1 MICRLS
7 VYDRIVMR
15 RTVLGWWIVLIVAAA
30 WPQAAGAQVF
40 LAASANPSFEVG
52 PLLVTATITDAVAGH
67 TPVRIVW
74 GIVAAPG
81 SAGLDGDLDLLWPG
95 RIAGIDA
102 GPPEPAL
109 VAAVER
115 PGTRITASGHLA
127 LSTRSTAGLGAGFT
141 AEPVAGG
148 ASFVSFERQSNL
160 TGRLSTGSLIRIP
173 WSAKLG
179 ERNRLMILELKADR
193 LVRPHQ
199 ASWLRELF
207 LGRRYDVALSFNNV
221 RVSPL
226 FALYLRQRDHVVHL
240 ADEVSQLTLSF
251 QQARSLQLDEI
262 APPGAMR
269 QPSDGPRAPET
280 VSLVLN
286 HAEGLA
292 PQILQVRFGYFSG
305 LWAVLPLV
313 FTVGLVG
320 LGHVAGPLVAALARR
335 AKVMVATRLHV
346 VRKRGSMARTTGVV
360 LSRDT
365 LDRIVPGDTTYADV
379 LKLCG
384 PLGEQHQSLTGAH
397 QPRLVYR
404 GRRFVPHRRRTFG
417 WVATVSHW
425 DIEDHEVV
433 IEFDGERVRDVQAE
447 LRRMRGAPPA

>member
-1 MICRLS
+1 MIRRLS

-15 RTVLGWWIVLIVAAA
+15 WTVLGWWVLMMAAA

-52 PLLVTATITDAVAGH
+52 PLLVTATITDAVAAH

-95 RIAGIDA
+95 QIAGIDA

-141 AEPVAGG
+141 PEPVAGG
-148 ASFVSFERQSNL
+148 APFVSFERQSNL
-160 TGRLSTGSLIRIP
+160 TGRLSAGSLIRIP

-179 ERNRLMILELKADR
+179 DRDRLMVLELKADR

-199 ASWLRELF
+199 ASGLRELF
-207 LGRRYDVALSFNNV
+207 LGRRYDVALSVNNV

-269 QPSDGPRAPET
+269 QGARSHRAGG
-280 VSLVLN
+280 S
-286 HAEGLA
+286 A
-292 PQILQVRFGYFSG
+292 P
-305 LWAVLPLV
+305 
-313 FTVGLVG
+313 
-320 LGHVAGPLVAALARR
+320 
-335 AKVMVATRLHV
+335 
-346 VRKRGSMARTTGVV
+346 
-360 LSRDT
+360 
-365 LDRIVPGDTTYADV
+365 
-379 LKLCG
+379 
-384 PLGEQHQSLTGAH
+384 
-397 QPRLVYR
+397 
-404 GRRFVPHRRRTFG
+404 
-417 WVATVSHW
+417 
-425 DIEDHEVV
+425 
-433 IEFDGERVRDVQAE
+433 
-447 LRRMRGAPPA
+447 

>member
-1 MICRLS
+1 
-7 VYDRIVMR
+7 MR
-15 RTVLGWWIVLIVAAA
+15 RTVVGWWVLIMVAA
-30 WPQAAGAQVF
+30 WPSAAGAQVF
-40 LAASANPSFEVG
+40 LATSANPSFEVG
-52 PLLVTATITDAVAGH
+52 PLLLTATITDAVAAQ

-74 GIVAAPG
+74 GIVPAAG
-81 SAGLDGDLDLLWPG
+81 SPGLDGDLQLLWPG
-95 RIAGIDA
+95 QISGIDT
-102 GPPEPAL
+102 GPPEPGL

-127 LSTRSTAGLGAGFT
+127 LSTRSTAGLGSRFT

-148 ASFVSFERQSNL
+148 APFVSFERQSNL
-160 TGRLSTGSLIRIP
+160 TGRLAAGSLIRIP
-173 WSAKLG
+173 WSAKLA
-179 ERNRLMILELKADR
+179 ERDRLIILELKADR

-240 ADEVSQLTLSF
+240 ADDVSQLTVSF

-262 APPGAMR
+262 APPNAMR
-269 QPSDGPRAPET
+269 QPSDSARAPET

-286 HAEGLA
+286 RSDGLA

-335 AKVMVATRLHV
+335 AKMVVATHLHV
-346 VRKRGSMARTTGVV
+346 GGKGGSVARTTGVI

-365 LDRIVPGDTTYADV
+365 LDRIVPGDTTYDEA
-379 LKLCG
+379 LKLGG
-384 PLGEQHQSLTGAH
+384 PLGEQHQSLTGGDRR
-397 QPRLVYR
+397 RLVYR
-404 GRRFVPHRRRTFG
+404 GRRFVPHPQRTFG

-433 IEFDGERVRDVQAE
+433 IEFDGDRVRDVQAE
-447 LRRMRGAPPA
+447 LRRMRGVPPA

>member
-1 MICRLS
+1 MICWLS
-7 VYDRIVMR
+7 VYDRIVIR
-15 RTVLGWWIVLIVAAA
+15 RTVLGWWVVLMMMAAA
-30 WPQAAGAQVF
+30 WPRRAGAQVF

-52 PLLVTATITDAVAGH
+52 PLLVTATITDAVAAH
-67 TPVRIVW
+67 TAVRIVW

-115 PGTRITASGHLA
+115 PGPNITASGPIA
-127 LSTRSTAGLGAGFT
+127 LSTRRTAGVGTGFA

-148 ASFVSFERQSNL
+148 APFVSFERQSNL

-179 ERNRLMILELKADR
+179 ERDRLMILELKADR

-221 RVSPL
+221 RLSPL
-226 FALYLRQRDHVVHL
+226 FALYLRQHHHWTHL
-240 ADEVSQLTLSF
+240 AHHVAQLARSF

-286 HAEGLA
+286 RAEGLA

-305 LWAVLPLV
+305 LWAILPLV

-320 LGHVAGPLVAALARR
+320 LGHVAGPLLAALARR
-335 AKVMVATRLHV
+335 AKVRVATRLHV
-346 VRKRGSMARTTGVV
+346 GRERGSVARTTGVV

-365 LDRIVPGDTTYADV
+365 LDRIVPGDTTYGDV

-384 PLGEQHQSLTGAH
+384 PFGEQHQSLTGAH

-404 GRRFVPHRRRTFG
+404 GRRFVPHRQRTFG
-417 WVATVSHW
+417 
-425 DIEDHEVV
+425 
-433 IEFDGERVRDVQAE
+433 
-447 LRRMRGAPPA
+447 

>member
-15 RTVLGWWIVLIVAAA
+15 RTVLGWWVVLMMMVAA
-30 WPQAAGAQVF
+30 WPRLAGAQVF

-52 PLLVTATITDAVAGH
+52 PLLVTATITEAVAAH
-67 TPVRIVW
+67 TSVRIVW

-95 RIAGIDA
+95 QIAGIDA

-127 LSTRSTAGLGAGFT
+127 LSTRSTAGLG
-141 AEPVAGG
+141 E
-148 ASFVSFERQSNL
+148 
-160 TGRLSTGSLIRIP
+160 
-173 WSAKLG
+173 
-179 ERNRLMILELKADR
+179 RLMILELKADR

-207 LGRRYDVALSFNNV
+207 LGRRYDVTLSFNNV

-226 FALYLRQRDHVVHL
+226 FALYVRQRDHVVHL
-240 ADEVSQLTLSF
+240 ADDVSQLTLSF

-320 LGHVAGPLVAALARR
+320 LGHVAGPLVAALARQ
-335 AKVMVATRLHV
+335 AKVMAATRLHV
-346 VRKRGSMARTTGVV
+346 GRKRGSMARTTGVV

-365 LDRIVPGDTTYADV
+365 LDRIVPGDTTYGDV

>member
-1 MICRLS
+1 MICGLG
-7 VYDRIVMR
+7 VYDRILMR
-15 RTVLGWWIVLIVAAA
+15 QTIFGWWVLIMVAA

-40 LAASANPSFEVG
+40 LAAGANPSFEVG
-52 PLLVTATITDAVAGH
+52 PLLVTATITDAVAAQ

-74 GIVAAPG
+74 GIEPAAG
-81 SAGLDGDLDLLWPG
+81 SPGLDGDLQLLWPG
-95 RIAGIDA
+95 QISGIDA

-127 LSTRSTAGLGAGFT
+127 LSTRSLAGLGSGFT

-148 ASFVSFERQSNL
+148 APFVSFERQSNL
-160 TGRLSTGSLIRIP
+160 TGRLAAGSLIRIP

-179 ERNRLMILELKADR
+179 ERDRLIILELKAGR

-269 QPSDGPRAPET
+269 QPSGGVRVPET

-286 HAEGLA
+286 RSEGLA

-335 AKVMVATRLHV
+335 ARALVATRLHIG
-346 VRKRGSMARTTGVV
+346 RTHGSVARTTGVV

-365 LDRIVPGDTTYADV
+365 LDRLVPGDTTYNEV

-397 QPRLVYR
+397 PRRLIYR
-404 GRRFVPHRRRTFG
+404 GRRLVPHRQRTFG

-433 IEFDGERVRDVQAE
+433 IEFEGDRVRDVQAE
-447 LRRMRGAPPA
+447 LRRVRGAPPT

>member
-1 MICRLS
+1 MSWLG

-15 RTVLGWWIVLIVAAA
+15 RTVVGWWVLMMVAA

-40 LAASANPSFEVG
+40 LAASAKPSFEIG
-52 PLLVTATITDAVAGH
+52 PLLITATITDAVAAH

-74 GIVAAPG
+74 GIVAAAG
-81 SAGLDGDLDLLWPG
+81 SPGLDGDLDLLWPG
-95 RIAGIDA
+95 QIAGTDA

-127 LSTRSTAGLGAGFT
+127 LSTRSTAGLGGGFT

-148 ASFVSFERQSNL
+148 APFVSFERQSNL
-160 TGRLSTGSLIRIP
+160 TGRLTAGSLIRIP

-179 ERNRLMILELKADR
+179 ERDRLMILELKADR

-240 ADEVSQLTLSF
+240 ADDVSQLTLSF

-262 APPGAMR
+262 APPSAMR
-269 QPSDGPRAPET
+269 QPSDSARAPEM

-286 HAEGLA
+286 HSEGLA

-346 VRKRGSMARTTGVV
+346 GRKRGSMARTTGVI

-365 LDRIVPGDTTYADV
+365 LDRIVPGATTYDEA

-384 PLGEQHQSLTGAH
+384 PLGEEHQSLTGGNRR
-397 QPRLVYR
+397 RLVYR
-404 GRRFVPHRRRTFG
+404 GRRVVPHPQRTFG
-417 WVATVSHW
+417 WVATVSYW
-425 DIEDHEVV
+425 DIEDHEVM
-433 IEFDGERVRDVQAE
+433 IEFDGDRVRDVQAE
-447 LRRMRGAPPA
+447 LRRMRGAPSA